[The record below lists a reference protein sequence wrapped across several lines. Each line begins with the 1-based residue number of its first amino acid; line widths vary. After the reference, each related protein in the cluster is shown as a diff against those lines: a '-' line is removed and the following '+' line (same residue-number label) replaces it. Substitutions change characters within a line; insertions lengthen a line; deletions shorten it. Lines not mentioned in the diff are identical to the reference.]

1 MAGLSLLA
9 LQPSERKRVDS
20 NYESSVLGINE
31 AQASLLLWLGITCIT
46 SDRRQCRNCAS
57 NPIAETLLLWLV
69 HFTSYFDYYG
79 LVRVSELSSFV
90 IVRIDAFCGSIW
102 HALQVHSSL
111 LRSSHQG
118 PRASAILSLTAFQFY
133 RGTFFR

>member
-20 NYESSVLGINE
+20 NYESSVT
-31 AQASLLLWLGITCIT
+31 SLLTEDSLGNIVQAFLSVDLIRP
-46 SDRRQCRNCAS
+46 D
-57 NPIAETLLLWLV
+57 LLLWLV
-69 HFTSYFDYYG
+69 HFTGYFDYYG